1 MSTRIRR
8 RLIIPALLAL
18 LCGVLLAGQAQATSP
33 AVATGPAGQPAVEEE
48 DQAIDEDGNGL
59 TDCPGGPQEMSL
71 ARMSDLPTSLV
82 ENAGFA
88 QLPGAVMN
96 FAVPQNDTDQI
107 MVTFSAEARLQGQS
121 GSVVAPVDFL
131 QIQILLNGVPMN
143 PLNDLSFTT
152 DAGQADAT
160 QACHR
165 IGAGQHTLRV
175 VWLLVDQGA
184 NNVLTGTLDD
194 WTLHLE
200 IND

>member
-1 MSTRIRR
+1 MSTRTRR
-8 RLIIPALLAL
+8 RLIIPALLAM
-18 LCGVLLAGQAQATSP
+18 LCGVLLAGQAQATGP
-33 AVATGPAGQPAVEEE
+33 AAATGPAGQPAVEEE

-59 TDCPGGPQEMSL
+59 TDCAGGPQEMSL
-71 ARMSDLPTSLV
+71 ARMNDQPTNLV
-82 ENAGFA
+82 ENGAFA
-88 QLPGAVMN
+88 PLPGAVMN
-96 FAVPQNDTDQI
+96 FAVPQNDNDQI
-107 MVTFSAEARLQGQS
+107 MVTFSAEARLQGQT
-121 GSVVAPVDFL
+121 GAVVAPVD
-131 QIQILLNGVPMN
+131 VPMN

-165 IGAGQHTLRV
+165 IGPGQHTLRV

-184 NNVLTGTLDD
+184 NDVLTGTLDD